1 MNLRALINDLI
12 SSGSLQLTKLS
23 SSFMWPIPSVMVAG
37 LIIEQLLS
45 HLDVST
51 VLCNKLKLVMALP

>member
-1 MNLRALINDLI
+1 MNFRALINDLI

-45 HLDVST
+45 HLE
-51 VLCNKLKLVMALP
+51 KLQITANGFNGSG